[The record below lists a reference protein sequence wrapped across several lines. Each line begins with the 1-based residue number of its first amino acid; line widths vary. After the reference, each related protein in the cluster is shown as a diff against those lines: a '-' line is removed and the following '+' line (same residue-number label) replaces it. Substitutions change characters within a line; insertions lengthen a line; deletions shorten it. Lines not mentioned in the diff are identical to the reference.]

1 MCSQK
6 TVVWPLLNLFFGLV
20 YGQRSVCSTCWK
32 PLALIVGS
40 GPSCSCVARL
50 TNYILMRVC
59 IQSFCISISEGG
71 PLNPPSMV
79 IFADLAVCLQAK
91 C

>member
-1 MCSQK
+1 MAS
-6 TVVWPLLNLFFGLV
+6 VAHVPLVLG
-20 YGQRSVCSTCWK
+20 K

-50 TNYILMRVC
+50 TNYILMHVC
-59 IQSFCISISEGG
+59 IQSFCISISEGSL
-71 PLNPPSMV
+71 LNPPSMV
-79 IFADLAVCLQAK
+79 RFADLAVCLQAK